1 MSTCSSTPMNEQYC
15 MSECPKILVFPEST
29 AESKR
34 SSTTSTRSDQCCP
47 DCSGK
52 RSTGVGLGP
61 SGLLPHAQYQCP
73 EPQDSPLAAL
83 ALDRTLLRSPL
94 VTGNSWSELR
104 HAIHIHRSQPAAW
117 RDKEVKS
124 SIISVRMVGDVRVR
138 ERRLMLATSQ
148 RVPFFLCRKK
158 RILRPKKGEKAVHPF
173 ANLRKKKG
181 VVRNEEHT
189 ATPEEAHLCAGC
201 YFYLRTVLD

>member
-1 MSTCSSTPMNEQYC
+1 MPLPPMPSTDRADGLTEVVGFVFVVVNSKYTTP
-15 MSECPKILVFPEST
+15 PVVFAP
-29 AESKR
+29 AR
-34 SSTTSTRSDQCCP
+34 SRPPSRDQ
-47 DCSGK
+47 
-52 RSTGVGLGP
+52 GVGLGR

-181 VVRNEEHT
+181 VVRKEEK
-189 ATPEEAHLCAGC
+189 
-201 YFYLRTVLD
+201 